1 MSAYTQ
7 MVLKHISSKNEVAIP
22 VRINNF
28 VQDAKPSF
36 SSTEVYARMD
46 PIFTYQNTK
55 RTFQLTCEFVLY
67 NELTGK
73 WGNRTVRKS
82 NGKTEIIES
91 KIDSGAT
98 GAKKMKTYANN
109 LIKKEN
115 KTRGAGKKAYADF
128 QTRALSSMY
137 RFMYPL
143 YLKTD
148 HGNDIITRQLK
159 GPPLLRISVPGVL
172 NPTTKGG
179 SVVFVPE
186 NFTVSTGL
194 AAASKQQFTLTSPDQ
209 MSFLAPRGAYGF
221 TLGGTILHEEAPPA
235 FELDANGDIAF
246 TDQSFP
252 FGTFATY
259 SKEDLLK

>member
-7 MVLKHISSKNEVAIP
+7 MILKHISSKNEVSIP

-28 VQDAKPSF
+28 IQDVKPSF

-55 RTFQLTCEFVLY
+55 RTFQLSCEFVLY

-73 WGNRTVRKS
+73 WGDITKTVGGKTVTIKS
-82 NGKTEIIES
+82 NIDGSVIGAQAMKDFANKCLKLEKAAPGTGKERY
-91 KIDSGAT
+91 
-98 GAKKMKTYANN
+98 AK
-109 LIKKEN
+109 
-115 KTRGAGKKAYADF
+115 F
-128 QTRALSSMY
+128 QTRALSSIY

-159 GPPLLRISVPGVL
+159 GPPLLRITVPGVL

-179 SVVFVPE
+179 SLVFVPE

-194 AAASKQQFTLTSPDQ
+194 AAAAKQQFSLTSPDQ

-221 TLGGTILHEEAPPA
+221 TLGGTILHEDAPPA
-235 FELDANGDIAF
+235 FELTDGNIQF
-246 TDQSFP
+246 TDQTFP
-252 FGTFATY
+252 FGTKASY
-259 SKEDLLK
+259 SEKDLLK